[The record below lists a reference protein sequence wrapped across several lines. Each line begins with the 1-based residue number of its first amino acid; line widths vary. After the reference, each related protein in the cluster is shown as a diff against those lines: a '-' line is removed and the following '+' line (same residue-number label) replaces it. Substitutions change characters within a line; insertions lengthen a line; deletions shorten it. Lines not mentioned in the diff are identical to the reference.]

1 MTNLS
6 SREQRRI
13 RRSLTEQLA
22 SYQDKRRKIDPF
34 DNAGLHE
41 PSSTRDASTSE
52 QLPHKNDSDL
62 NDSDLNHQH
71 DHDDIFVDEFTNFDE
86 ANDYPDCSSELN
98 LEVNNDT

>member
-34 DNAGLHE
+34 DNADLGE
-41 PSSTRDASTSE
+41 PSST
-52 QLPHKNDSDL
+52 Q
-62 NDSDLNHQH
+62 
-71 DHDDIFVDEFTNFDE
+71 
-86 ANDYPDCSSELN
+86 
-98 LEVNNDT
+98 